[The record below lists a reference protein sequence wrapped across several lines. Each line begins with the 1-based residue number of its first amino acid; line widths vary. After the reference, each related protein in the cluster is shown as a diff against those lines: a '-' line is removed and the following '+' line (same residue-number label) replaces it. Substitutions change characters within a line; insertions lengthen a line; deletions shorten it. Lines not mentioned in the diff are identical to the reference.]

1 MLVAALLLGGAAF
14 LLLGGWPVVD
24 GENRSELLAA
34 DWNGEWMRLQA
45 ARRRADDSFEWDKRA
60 RHFRPL
66 EAAPY
71 ARDFIKLLAL
81 KPGESV
87 LDMGCGAGSIAIP
100 LAQAGHPVIAAD
112 FPLPCWARLM
122 PALSTMGS
130 RIALHRLS
138 LLGMMIGIWLDPS
151 RKRWMLPLPVGQLR
165 RPI

>member
-1 MLVAALLLGGAAF
+1 M
-14 LLLGGWPVVD
+14 VD

-45 ARRRADDSFEWDKRA
+45 GRRRADDSFEWDKRA

-66 EAAPY
+66 ETAPY

-100 LAQAGHPVIAAD
+100 LAQAGHSVIATTS
-112 FPLPCWARLM
+112 ARSVGRLLHGSRSLRPAHSLFAARTAHSLGIRILFELGKRAPHRTV
-122 PALSTMGS
+122 PALSWDS
-130 RIALHRLS
+130 
-138 LLGMMIGIWLDPS
+138 S
-151 RKRWMLPLPVGQLR
+151 RKLR
-165 RPI
+165 PRRGAPHT